1 MTNNIIPVLDK
12 NTIKYI
18 TKNITP
24 EEAQYVKDI
33 KSTLDDVNGTKAS
46 QDDVIYITKILAFSE
61 KFKTLNWASENLQY
75 KDTINNFKWVVEN
88 YKDDISEYIQSII
101 GEIKGAAISKLE
113 LPVSDNPLDI
123 INELKICVQN
133 WFILHED
140 EIEYEGARHLTSA
153 FLAQIHKYVYLFIST
168 IAKGM
173 SGNYSFNREIKDSR
187 IQREKIM
194 LPITDDNRPDY
205 DYMGN
210 YMRKVEYRL
219 LNRYIDKRLKQL
231 NEE

>member
-153 FLAQIHKYVYLFIST
+153 FLAQIHKYVYLFRLCKVS
-168 IAKGM
+168 M
-173 SGNYSFNREIKDSR
+173 
-187 IQREKIM
+187 
-194 LPITDDNRPDY
+194 PDY
-205 DYMGN
+205 AENMELPNPIHPNTDMKSYPN
-210 YMRKVEYRL
+210 SII
-219 LNRYIDKRLKQL
+219 NF
-231 NEE
+231 